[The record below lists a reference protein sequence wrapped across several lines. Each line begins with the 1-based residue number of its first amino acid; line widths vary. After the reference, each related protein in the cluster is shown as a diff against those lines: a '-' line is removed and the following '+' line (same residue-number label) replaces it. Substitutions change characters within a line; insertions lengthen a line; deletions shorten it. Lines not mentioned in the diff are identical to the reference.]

1 VLSLRPTVPMTMFRW
16 EEAVEGS
23 CDHLAEVFWGG
34 VHTRPCSGGGVSGGD
49 VSGGD
54 VSGGDVSGGDVLGG
68 DVSGGD
74 VLGGD
79 VSGGDVSGGG
89 VSGGGV
95 SGRDVSGWGFTSEP
109 PKKRQGVTRGYKDG
123 LQPESLADAE
133 KRQASPA
140 GWRLWKIHS
149 KSSVQCVY
157 AQTLAFSQP
166 TTISGGVRES

>member
-1 VLSLRPTVPMTMFRW
+1 MLSLRPTVPMTMFRW

-34 VHTRPCSGGGVSGGD
+34 VHTRPCSGGGVSRGD
-49 VSGGD
+49 VS
-54 VSGGDVSGGDVLGG
+54 
-68 DVSGGD
+68 
-74 VLGGD
+74 GGD